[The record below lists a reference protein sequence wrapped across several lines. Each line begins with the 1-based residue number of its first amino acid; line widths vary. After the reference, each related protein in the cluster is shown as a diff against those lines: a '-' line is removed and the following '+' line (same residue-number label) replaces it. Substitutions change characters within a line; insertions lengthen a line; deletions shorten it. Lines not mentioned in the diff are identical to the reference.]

1 MTTKFYKKGRKNMK
15 LTLKKGPLYKQVQ
28 EILQERIITGRY
40 PKNTLIPSETELKEE
55 FDVSIITVRRAVEQ
69 LAQQGYV
76 EKRSGVGTT
85 VLDNHAISKLS
96 KGQRFS
102 EYLIEEGYDL
112 KKENA
117 SLSVVNIEEHPIL
130 AKHFGAECYCVERLY
145 TLEEKPYIHFKHYLP
160 NTVNLPND
168 PQYLM
173 DSLYE
178 ILFKQGMKFN
188 RFKDEFA
195 IGIPEKRIAEILQV
209 DHKPL
214 LERVRFSYDINE
226 KLLEYSVAYYNT
238 DIHKYIVN
246 FTV

>member
-40 PKNTLIPSETELKEE
+40 PKNTLIPSETVLKEE
-55 FDVSIITVRRAVEQ
+55 FDVSIITV
-69 LAQQGYV
+69 
-76 EKRSGVGTT
+76 RSGVGTT

-96 KGQRFS
+96 KVERFS
-102 EYLIEEGYDL
+102 EYLIEEGDDL
-112 KKENA
+112 KKENV

-145 TLEEKPYIHFKHYLP
+145 TLEEKPYILFKHYLP